1 MKNQV
6 EKSIKWKPVKF
17 IKWWYMQ
24 DQFHTWIRMMGSQ
37 KNGLYKMFSPMSN
50 PTTFSGHANLQNEF
64 AHDFAIFIH
73 MELYIG
79 TLGISLKILASSV
92 KIPGWSPG
100 VGKYVETRRWWWS
113 LAVDHHSNTA
123 TRFQRT
129 FPKYYPKCKLI
140 CTASRKI
147 WKYWNYWKVWNII

>member
-50 PTTFSGHANLQNEF
+50 PTTSFWPCQFTKWIRSWFCNLYTYGIVYWYSG
-64 AHDFAIFIH
+64 
-73 MELYIG
+73 YI
-79 TLGISLKILASSV
+79 LKDPRKLRENPWVEPRCGKIRGDTQMVVVPRCRSSQQ
-92 KIPGWSPG
+92 
-100 VGKYVETRRWWWS
+100 
-113 LAVDHHSNTA
+113 HSNT
-123 TRFQRT
+123 FSKD
-129 FPKYYPKCKLI
+129 FPKILPKMQINMYSFQKNMKNI
-140 CTASRKI
+140 ETI
-147 WKYWNYWKVWNII
+147 EKYET